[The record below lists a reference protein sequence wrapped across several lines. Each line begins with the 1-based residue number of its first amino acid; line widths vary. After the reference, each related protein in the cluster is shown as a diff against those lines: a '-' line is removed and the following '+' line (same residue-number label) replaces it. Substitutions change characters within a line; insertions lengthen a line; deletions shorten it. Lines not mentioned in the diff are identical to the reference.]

1 MEEADKILPATPHNV
16 IVKVNADICFLCQL
30 SMTAVWCLMANLW
43 LMQTFTPMILASGLL
58 VRWQS
63 FKGDITQNPGRITQ
77 ISPLVA
83 WSRFL
88 IALDK
93 LAFSSN
99 GTVRFTSL
107 KVPSLTESVQY
118 SRTSITR
125 TPANSD
131 CFSSPSGV
139 RVDGVL
145 LYCENLIGT
154 EKSRVRWKRAFFAG
168 GD

>member
-1 MEEADKILPATPHNV
+1 MEEADKIRPATPHNV

-43 LMQTFTPMILASGLL
+43 LIQTFTPMILASGLL

-83 WSRFL
+83 WSGFF
-88 IALDK
+88 IVLDK
-93 LAFSSN
+93 LAFSST
-99 GTVRFTSL
+99 GTVRLASL
-107 KVPSLTESVQY
+107 KVPSLTESMQY

-125 TPANSD
+125 SPANSD
-131 CFSSPSGV
+131 CFPFPFGV

-145 LYCENLIGT
+145 LYCESLIGT
-154 EKSRVRWKRAFFAG
+154 EKSRVRWKRAFFVRR
-168 GD
+168 D